1 MAADP
6 NPDWVSCLPSFWS
19 YGVIQDGRVFFI
31 NEEAKSTTWLH
42 PVTGEAVNTGHRKT
56 SDLPTG
62 WEEGYTFEGA
72 RCFIDHNERK
82 VTCKHPVTGVPSQDN
97 CIFVVNEQPAPKA
110 PATEKKERPTS
121 IMSEASNY
129 TGGSDYTTHQS
140 SPTVRQS
147 RSLKKV
153 HNFGKRSNSIRRNPN
168 ALVVK
173 RNWMYKQD
181 SAGMKMWKKRWFV
194 LSDMCLFYYKDEK
207 EEGILGSILLP
218 SFHVSMLSVDD
229 HISKK
234 YAFKATHP
242 NMRSYYF
249 STDTAKEMESW
260 MKVMTD
266 AALVQTEPIKRM
278 EKIKVDPH
286 SSLEINNMNHW
297 GLTQPEIRNNER
309 NRENL
314 HIEDKKQKQLEKQP
328 KIHREK
334 ERNAIQDD
342 PLQKEGRKYAYE
354 NDGQNYAPQ
363 KDGDKYMPQKELE
376 KFCVKNNTN
385 NYTSQKNHEQFN
397 LSNNEDQ
404 YLQHDEQRYTLKK
417 NAALH
422 KELESKIQA
431 LQKDCE
437 KYLQK
442 DERRSTQDVMLKETE
457 KPRLHREGDK
467 YGFQKDG
474 SMAPSLTKSNS
485 IKLQPVHTAAI
496 AATVSSSWQQ
506 QQQSRAGSA
515 HYKAPE
521 VNGSGEER
529 SPEEMDN
536 ADQQRASLQSQ
547 EPADPQKGLSRTN
560 SMQQLE
566 QWVRTH
572 RTRVQDEDTRSIT
585 FYQTLPRNMP
595 SHRTQVVPKY
605 PEGYRTLPR
614 NMLRPDSISS
624 VAGSVYDCALP
635 PTAAAKRRSMRDDTL
650 WQLYEWQQR
659 QAYSRMGY
667 STLPSPS
674 TMSQIAESIPSSPS
688 HGSLAMYHPVS
699 PNQPYNPS
707 TCSEVSSPVF
717 RGDVS
722 LDRRHRAR
730 LTKYAYPPECRA
742 STAQSITPQSLQD
755 KTPEELTL
763 LLIKLRR
770 QQAELNSVRE
780 QTLAQLMQLNLDAS
794 NPKNKILSHHRQ
806 RNLMCLDRQM
816 KENEPIIFMIHTMIE
831 NSAPRPQLYQQ
842 IGLDGYRENMYGYRT
857 EELDIDTKLSR
868 LCEQGKVVQAQEE
881 KLQQLHREKHTLE
894 TALLSAS
901 QEIEISANN
910 PAAVQSLIQQR
921 DVLQSGL
928 LSTCRE
934 VSRVNTE
941 LDRSWKEYDKL
952 EADVISAKKNLLEQ
966 LEALGSPQTE
976 PPSQQHVQI
985 QKELWRIQDV
995 MDALYKNKPKRSTDT
1010 NSSLSSLQKSEGPDY
1025 RLYKS
1030 EPELTTVTEVDESN
1044 GEDKSEQATEK
1055 EPSGS
1060 NGVSYPVRVASPRT
1074 KSPMPVS
1081 STIASYVTL
1090 RKSKKPEPKT
1100 DRPHSVVDQISS
1112 GVEGTRQRM
1121 SVEEQME
1128 RIRRHQQGTLRERE
1142 RRREDGSLSRSL
1154 SFTKDRPFYYTLQTG
1169 TKRREMTAR
1178 EPDHLR
1184 ASITS
1189 KETCKTNGDKCLS
1202 TSEPGEKVCEA
1213 SRSPEQQRPKEPSAD
1228 HHKTLLTEDSLQTA
1242 MLVRVGTEENDEE
1255 ENLSERS
1262 QDRVIKDSHNITTSR
1277 VSTMVSAQPLI
1288 SLNTTM

>member
-730 LTKYAYPPECRA
+730 LTK
-742 STAQSITPQSLQD
+742 
-755 KTPEELTL
+755 
-763 LLIKLRR
+763 
-770 QQAELNSVRE
+770 
-780 QTLAQLMQLNLDAS
+780 
-794 NPKNKILSHHRQ
+794 
-806 RNLMCLDRQM
+806 
-816 KENEPIIFMIHTMIE
+816 
-831 NSAPRPQLYQQ
+831 

-1277 VSTMVSAQPLI
+1277 VSTMVSVNNI
-1288 SLNTTM
+1288 SSSPQSPSSSSLPSSPPQLPDGSHFMCV